1 MSEADAPRTLRRG
14 GEEHL
19 RGRRMRVFLE
29 EVVLHLPGI
38 VNAQAVRQ
46 LDLIQR
52 VLEEA
57 ELGAGLP
64 GTRQLVLIEDPE
76 FHGRSFTGPP
86 DMGGTP
92 KRLRNIARRCPAS
105 DQSRPPAGTD
115 RCSTTSCWRR
125 NAISASRAACDLNT
139 PTSNPPSS
147 FRRSIIPTM
156 RVAHRGRCASPD
168 AIFGSHRMV
177 GLEAQYRFTGR
188 GSAGLLRRS
197 AEARA

>member
-1 MSEADAPRTLRRG
+1 MSEADATRTLGRG

-29 EVVLHLPGI
+29 EVVIHLTGI

-76 FHGRSFTGPP
+76 FHGRSFTGP
-86 DMGGTP
+86 T
-92 KRLRNIARRCPAS
+92 
-105 DQSRPPAGTD
+105 
-115 RCSTTSCWRR
+115 
-125 NAISASRAACDLNT
+125 LN
-139 PTSNPPSS
+139 
-147 FRRSIIPTM
+147 
-156 RVAHRGRCASPD
+156 GRHTKEGAQYCAS
-168 AIFGSHRMV
+168 
-177 GLEAQYRFTGR
+177 
-188 GSAGLLRRS
+188 LLHL
-197 AEARA
+197 